1 MEKHLLEVF
10 VAVSSGGS
18 YLWSKDGKT
27 FNLGQDTAKGTA
39 ICFGNDMFVAVDTSC
54 AWSYFSKVT
63 SNSFALKTELE
74 NYVQKENLD
83 NYYTK
88 TEADNKFA
96 LKNVL
101 AAPDLS
107 TCIKTTGPQTI
118 TSTDISQPVLNLS
131 NTSLTSVAEGPVFKC
146 TCGDKYFQIFYDGG
160 AWKLENESG
169 GGIAFDANR
178 MYQIRNG
185 IWNNP
190 VQQIATIEYVDNFAL
205 KTELPDLTSY
215 YTKAEADEKFA
226 LKTESSTPDT
236 SNYLEK
242 QSLEWDIDGARA
254 ILRLNALSRENGTHF
269 FIEDSYY
276 SSSTK
281 GWYIN
286 SYEGKLRFRLNEIS
300 LDALLVEFSENGI
313 NFKGNKLI
321 TESEADAKYVAK
333 TELATTQSNLDD
345 YVTTQIL
352 EDVVEQINAK
362 FDSQRRWT
370 FKLTMNANTTTTTLN
385 LSESI
390 DDYNPVLSNSD
401 GKHVLVYQETNNGFE
416 MIVLTVT
423 LSGVNLSVQADK
435 QSKNNYD
442 IYLSFDQTS

>member
-1 MEKHLLEVF
+1 MHGHISPKLHQIVF
-10 VAVSSGGS
+10 
-18 YLWSKDGKT
+18 
-27 FNLGQDTAKGTA
+27 
-39 ICFGNDMFVAVDTSC
+39 
-54 AWSYFSKVT
+54 
-63 SNSFALKTELE
+63 
-74 NYVQKENLD
+74 
-83 NYYTK
+83 YTK

-96 LKNVL
+96 LKNVQ

-131 NTSLTSVAEGPVFKC
+131 NPSLTSPTDGPVFKC
-146 TCGDKYFQIFYDGG
+146 TCGDDYFQIFKDGG
-160 AWKLENESG
+160 VWRLENEVG
-169 GGIAFDANR
+169 YGIALAGNQ

-190 VQQIATIEYVDNFAL
+190 VQQIVVYDYMLNYV
-205 KTELPDLTSY
+205 KTEIPDLTSY

-281 GWYIN
+281 GWYIASHEN
-286 SYEGKLRFRLNEIS
+286 RLRFRLNEIS

-423 LSGVNLSVQADK
+423 LSGINLSVQADK